1 MPLTGNVL
9 QMADIKVY
17 KKDDVYLQAIC
28 DRGIA
33 HELYDFFTFKVH
45 GYQFNPKFKN
55 KVWDG
60 NIRLYNT
67 YTGNLYLGL
76 HKYLDA
82 FCEERDYTIEYVD
95 AVNKE
100 YPITEEDVAKI
111 IEKHIPL
118 SVLDKK
124 TDEWGKITP
133 HDYQIF
139 AVAEAL
145 KKRRA
150 LFLSAT
156 SSGKSLIL
164 YLTCR
169 LLLMTKIS
177 KRILVIVPRID
188 LVNQTSADFVEYAH
202 TDSKFDESYIHKI
215 YGGQDKN
222 VKAEITFSTWQS
234 LQDMPKEFLAQFD
247 ACLIDEA
254 HEVKAKSLTSIN
266 EKMVDCS
273 TKLGFTGTIEDTEA
287 NKLVLEGL
295 MGPVVKV
302 ISARELIKKGL
313 AASMTINAMFLQYQK
328 ADRDFVKDIDYQK
341 EFKFVI
347 GHPERNKFIKNLAL
361 SLKGNT
367 LVLFER
373 VEDHGIPLF
382 QMIKDGAGKGRN
394 VYIIHGDIKAEDRAY
409 IRKQIEKDTNGII
422 VASFGTF
429 STGINIKNLHNIIF
443 ASPSKSMIRI
453 CQSLGRGLRKSDTKS
468 SVTIYDIIDDL
479 STGKKYNFIMEHG
492 LKRLEIYDKE
502 KHPYNMI
509 KLTVQN
515 KA

>member
-1 MPLTGNVL
+1 
-9 QMADIKVY
+9 MADITVY
-17 KKDDVYLQAIC
+17 KKNDVYLQAVC

-33 HELYDFFTFKVH
+33 HELYDFFTFKVP
-45 GYQFNPKFKN
+45 GYQFTPMYKN

-82 FCEERDYTIEYVD
+82 FCEERDYTIEYAD

-100 YPITEEDVAKI
+100 YPVTEEGI
-111 IEKHIPL
+111 IRLIEKHIPI
-118 SVLDKK
+118 SVLNKEND
-124 TDEWGKITP
+124 TWNKITP

-139 AVAEAL
+139 AVTEAL
-145 KKRRA
+145 KKRRG

-164 YLTCR
+164 YLVCR
-169 LLLMTKIS
+169 ILLMTKIS
-177 KRILVIVPRID
+177 SRILIIVPRID
-188 LVNQTSADFVEYAH
+188 LVNQTSGDFLEYAH
-202 TDSKFDESYIHKI
+202 EDKNFDKSFIHKI
-215 YGGQDKN
+215 YGGQDKS

-234 LQDMPKEFLAQFD
+234 LQNMGQEFLSQFD

-266 EKMVDCS
+266 EKMVDCPV
-273 TKLGFTGTIEDTEA
+273 KLGFTGTIEDTEA
-287 NKLVLEGL
+287 NRLVLEGL

-302 ISARELIKKGL
+302 ISARELIKKGH
-313 AASMTINAMFLQYQK
+313 AASMEINAMFLQYQK
-328 ADRDFVKDIDYQK
+328 ADRTYVKDLDYQK
-341 EFKFVI
+341 EFSYI
-347 GHPERNKFIKNLAL
+347 ISHPERNNFIKNLAL
-361 SLKGNT
+361 SRKGNT

-373 VEDHGIPLF
+373 VEEHGVPLF
-382 QMIKDGAGKGRN
+382 QMIKNGAGKDRN

-453 CQSLGRGLRKSDTKS
+453 CQSLGRGLRKSETKT

-479 STGKKYNFIMEHG
+479 SIGKSYNFIMDHG

-509 KLTVQN
+509 KLQVPNTYSP
-515 KA
+515 